1 MPRTAVDNT
10 VNNVLPGYSSVIT
23 AYILS
28 AGGEAQSTQELEAQ
42 VEAVAK
48 DEPWLSSSPVTG
60 GRP

>member
-48 DEPWLSSSPVTG
+48 DEP
-60 GRP
+60 